1 MINES
6 EHRKKANIESERLE
20 KTKSSVRGRNVTSR
34 RFDRHFGWRPDRPCG
49 RRRILLSFL
58 PFNLVVTRSVYV
70 DTGSI
75 TAGTTVLPPNCSPAN
90 CPTPV
95 TAVTSSAYPYV
106 FNNDTVD
113 GNFGITSK
121 IFLDQITPF
130 GWVLSSL
137 EVPNSSQHGVAAY
150 QRSNGHQL
158 LLKIGIGGE
167 PVDRRQR
174 PDLHGLFRADRRN

>member
-1 MINES
+1 MQTNMG
-6 EHRKKANIESERLE
+6 RTCDRWLTAGALLA
-20 KTKSSVRGRNVTSR
+20 TVSSVTLMGVQTARADDDSGLP
-34 RFDRHFGWRPDRPCG
+34 F
-49 RRRILLSFL
+49 FL
-58 PFNLVVTRSVYV
+58 PFNLAVTRSVYV

-121 IFLDQITPF
+121 IFLDQVTPF
-130 GWVLSSL
+130 GWLFSSF
-137 EVPNSSQHGVAAY
+137 EVPNSSQHGSRAE

-167 PVDRRQR
+167 PVDRRRR
-174 PDLHGLFRADRRN
+174 PDLHGLFRAHRRD